1 MKCKKNNIIKKLSA
15 VLTAS
20 ALLLTGCSGAKSS
33 TQTDQ
38 DLTYTDMLFDTVIKI
53 QILDPADESILD
65 GLKKLCEKYD
75 TMFSATNTDSE
86 LYKLNHA
93 NGQPF
98 TVSSE
103 TANLI
108 QEGIHYSELSGGAFD
123 LTIEP
128 VSALWDFKADKPTVP
143 SSDAIAQAVSHVD
156 YTKVDIQDNTV
167 TLEDPEAGIDLGAI
181 AKGYI
186 ADQVKTYLKKQGIK
200 HAIINLGGNVD
211 VIGTKPDGSKYNI
224 GIQKPFDESGEA
236 ITSVQLKDQTVVTS
250 GIYERYFKKN
260 EKLYHHILD
269 PRTGYPCENNLYS
282 VSIITDSST
291 KADALSTTCFLLG
304 YEKGMELIQS
314 MDGVEAI
321 FITDDEKVHK
331 IGI

>member
-75 TMFSATNTDSE
+75 TMFSTTNTDSE

-108 QEGIHYSELSGGAFD
+108 QEGIHYSELSA
-123 LTIEP
+123 
-128 VSALWDFKADKPTVP
+128 VP
-143 SSDAIAQAVSHVD
+143 LISPLNR
-156 YTKVDIQDNTV
+156 YR
-167 TLEDPEAGIDLGAI
+167 L
-181 AKGYI
+181 
-186 ADQVKTYLKKQGIK
+186 
-200 HAIINLGGNVD
+200 
-211 VIGTKPDGSKYNI
+211 
-224 GIQKPFDESGEA
+224 
-236 ITSVQLKDQTVVTS
+236 S
-250 GIYERYFKKN
+250 GISRQINQRFH
-260 EKLYHHILD
+260 LPMPL
-269 PRTGYPCENNLYS
+269 PRP
-282 VSIITDSST
+282 
-291 KADALSTTCFLLG
+291 
-304 YEKGMELIQS
+304 
-314 MDGVEAI
+314 
-321 FITDDEKVHK
+321 
-331 IGI
+331 